1 MLPTSSLQAV
11 FLFSF
16 LAAIGAVV
24 SPGPVSAAIVSQAP
38 RRGWLAGPLVATGH
52 SILELVIVLLI
63 AFGLSAG
70 LANPAIQVWIALLG
84 GLLLVWMGGKMAWDA
99 WKGYLRLPGPEGE
112 RVRLS
117 TRQLVGL
124 GMVATISNPFW
135 YAWWVTVAAGYL
147 SQARALGM
155 AAVLAFYIGHISADY
170 AWDTVLSTVV
180 GGGRRWLNDRL
191 YRGLILVCGGFLVYL
206 GLVFLWRGITLSPFV
221 G

>member
-38 RRGWLAGPLVATGH
+38 RRGWLAGPLVAAGH
-52 SILELVIVLLI
+52 SILELAIVVLI

-70 LANPAIQVWIALLG
+70 LARPGIQVAIALFG
-84 GLLLVWMGGKMAWDA
+84 GLLLIWMGGKMAWDA
-99 WKGYLRLPGPEGE
+99 WQGRTRLPGQAGE
-112 RVRLS
+112 PQRMS
-117 TRQLVGL
+117 SRQLVGL

-147 SQARALGM
+147 SEARALGL
-155 AAVLAFYIGHISADY
+155 AAILAFYVGHISADF

-180 GGGRRWLNDRL
+180 GGGRRWLTDGL
-191 YRGLILVCGGFLVYL
+191 YRGLIMICGGFLIYL
-206 GLVFLWRGITLSPFV
+206 GLAFLWRGVTLF
-221 G
+221 